1 MLHAGYTLNEVVDVS
16 EVQVYKP
23 VLDKQ
28 TKLVVNGL
36 KVYFPLRKSFVE
48 VLMRKPR
55 LYVRAVDG
63 VSFDVKDG
71 EVFALAGESGCGKT
85 TTGKAVL
92 KLVETTSGSTYY
104 LPSRGIM
111 ESNPYYA
118 LYKKVSEYGHI
129 DLQGIPDKLFKP
141 LRRDIQMIWQDP
153 YGSLNP
159 RRTIF
164 EILSEAL
171 EIHGVGST
179 KSEREDIVAKAL
191 EEVKLTPASEFMY
204 RYPHML
210 SGGQRQRVG
219 IARALILK
227 PSLIV
232 ADEPVSMLDV
242 SIRAEILQ
250 LMMELKKIHG
260 LTYIFITH
268 DLALARYISNRIA
281 IMYLGKIV
289 ELGDARRVIENP
301 YHPYTKALV
310 EAIPEPNPERRHVIK
325 EPSIKGEVPSPINV
339 PTGCRFHPRCV
350 ALDQH
355 PELEELCKKKEPP
368 LIEIEP
374 GRYVACW
381 LYTKK

>member
-1 MLHAGYTLNEVVDVS
+1 MDVS
-16 EVQVYKP
+16 ELPVYKP
-23 VLDKQ
+23 ELDKQ
-28 TKLVVNGL
+28 AKLVVRGL
-36 KVYFPLRKSFVE
+36 KVYFPLRRS
-48 VLMRKPR
+48 LMEALTMKPR
-55 LYVRAVDG
+55 LFIKAVDG
-63 VSFDVKDG
+63 VSFDVRDG

-85 TTGKAVL
+85 TTGKAIL
-92 KLVETTSGSTYY
+92 KLVETTAGSTYY
-104 LPSRGIM
+104 LPSKSVM
-111 ESNPYYA
+111 KNSQYYLPYRK
-118 LYKKVSEYGHI
+118 LTGHI
-129 DLQGIPDKLFKP
+129 DLQVVPDKLFKP

-171 EIHGVGST
+171 EIHAVGAT
-179 KSEREDIVAKAL
+179 RSEREDIVAKAL
-191 EEVKLTPASEFMY
+191 EEVKLTPASEFMN

-210 SGGQRQRVG
+210 SGGQRQRVV

-227 PSLIV
+227 PSFIV

-250 LMMELKKIHG
+250 LMMELKKLRG
-260 LTYIFITH
+260 LTYLFITH

-281 IMYLGKIV
+281 VMYLGKIV

-310 EAIPEPNPERRHVIK
+310 EAIPEPDPGRRHVIK
-325 EPSIKGEVPSPINV
+325 EIPIKGEVPSPINV

-355 PELEELCKKKEPP
+355 PEFEELCKKKEPP
-368 LIEIEP
+368 LIEVEP

-381 LYTKK
+381 LYAKK